1 MTRFPKY
8 FRTIFSSLLLKI
20 VDVIIAGKQL
30 NKSVFGAG
38 WNSRLA
44 VKSASVKRTIWC

>member
-1 MTRFPKY
+1 MISEMLPNF
-8 FRTIFSSLLLKI
+8 FNSLLPKV

-38 WNSRLA
+38 
-44 VKSASVKRTIWC
+44 